1 MSSVR
6 TIPTSRAQE
15 VEMLVNEEAET
26 VTLVSD
32 RLEAE
37 QSVPPT
43 EWITISADVVID
55 TKEYR

>member
-1 MSSVR
+1 
-6 TIPTSRAQE
+6 
-15 VEMLVNEEAET
+15 MLVNKEAKT